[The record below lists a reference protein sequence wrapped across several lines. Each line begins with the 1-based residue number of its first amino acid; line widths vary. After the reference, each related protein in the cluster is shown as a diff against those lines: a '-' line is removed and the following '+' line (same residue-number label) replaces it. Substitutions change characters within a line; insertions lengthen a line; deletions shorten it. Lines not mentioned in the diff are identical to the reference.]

1 MTRAFRSG
9 RRPSQDT
16 ASRASDP
23 AAKARAEVTPP
34 AGWRRGI
41 LALCLTVITA
51 CETAAPVT
59 SPPPATRPEPQIP
72 APRAVP
78 GDASRKLSAHYTRV
92 ERDLRTQGLLRQD
105 GGGPD
110 TPYNARQLTEN
121 FLRIALY
128 DEYVSRAGTLVAEQ
142 TESRLRRWEQPVRV
156 QVSFGETV
164 PDAQRRTDRRNIDSY
179 VKRLADV
186 SGHPIST
193 TGGTGNF
200 QVLVLNEDERP
211 TYGDTLRRMIPGI
224 DPTAVRTI
232 ETMTED
238 TFCLVFA
245 FSRGTDSA
253 YTRAVAVIRGEHPD
267 LLRLSC
273 IHEELAQ
280 GLGLAND
287 SPRARPSIFNDDEE
301 FGLLTTQ
308 DEMMLRMLYDDR
320 LRPGMS
326 LAEARP
332 IAKTIAEELL
342 GGPS

>member
-1 MTRAFRSG
+1 M
-9 RRPSQDT
+9 
-16 ASRASDP
+16 
-23 AAKARAEVTPP
+23 TPP

-51 CETAAPVT
+51 CETAAPVS
-59 SPPPATRPEPQIP
+59 SPAPATRPEPQIA
-72 APRAVP
+72 APRAKP
-78 GDASRKLSAHYTRV
+78 GEASRKLSAHYARV
-92 ERDLRTQGLLRQD
+92 ESDLRAQGLLRQD

-128 DEYVSRAGTLVAEQ
+128 DEYVSRGGTLVAEQ

-156 QVSFGETV
+156 QVSFGDTV
-164 PDAQRRTDRRNIDSY
+164 PDTQRRDDRRDIDSY
-179 VKRLADV
+179 IKRLADV

-193 TGGTGNF
+193 TSGTGNF

-211 TYGDTLRRMIPGI
+211 TYGDTLRQMVPGI

-232 ETMTED
+232 ENMTED

-245 FSRGTDSA
+245 FSRGTESA
-253 YTRAVAVIRGEHPD
+253 YTRAIAVIRGEHPD

-273 IHEELAQ
+273 IHEEIAQ

-326 LAEARP
+326 VAEARP